1 MRELRADLRRIE
13 SAPYPSSSAKAQM
26 RAQIEALAMQ
36 GAPSVS
42 GIVEHDG
49 GKIAWPTQSVRAEIY
64 NTGLPAVGF
73 CEVPDAVALLA
84 WLHRDLLIKRLDAE
98 IATESDD
105 AASLSHEARQQREAE
120 VQSDLLAVE
129 RDEASLVWSAQSQN
143 LPTEHR
149 SDISPIALLGVTL
162 VVAPADGPR
171 GGSFEHIVE
180 FAQPGR
186 L

>member
-26 RAQIEALAMQ
+26 RAQIEQLAMQ
-36 GAPSVS
+36 GAPTVS
-42 GIVEHDG
+42 DIIENDRRV
-49 GKIAWPTQSVRAEIY
+49 IWPMQSVRAEIY

-105 AASLSHEARQQREAE
+105 GASLSHEARQQREAE
-120 VQSDLLAVE
+120 VLGDLLAVE
-129 RDEASLVWSAQSQN
+129 REEAAMVWSAMSQN
-143 LPTEHR
+143 LPVEHR
-149 SDISPIALLGVTL
+149 ADCDPRAILQIGL
-162 VVAPADGPR
+162 VAQPR
-171 GGSFEHIVE
+171 AAASGTSHEHAID
-180 FAQPGR
+180 FAIPGR

>member
-1 MRELRADLRRIE
+1 
-13 SAPYPSSSAKAQM
+13 M

-105 AASLSHEARQQREAE
+105 GASLSHEARQQREAE
-120 VQSDLLAVE
+120 VLGDLLAVE
-129 RDEASLVWSAQSQN
+129 REEAAMVWSAMSQN
-143 LPTEHR
+143 LPVEHR
-149 SDISPIALLGVTL
+149 ADCDPRAILQIGL
-162 VVAPADGPR
+162 VAQPR
-171 GGSFEHIVE
+171 AAASGTSHEHAID
-180 FAQPGR
+180 FAIPGR